1 MKLSY
6 SPSPLLFSLG
16 LSLLLIG
23 IAILS
28 GHMGGLNKVIM
39 FFFMANSESV
49 ERIAQIVAMVFTVL
63 GAMSFMAIRVESM
76 RRWLG
81 LAIVTFSLLP
91 LLTLFSSI
99 HWIDSLGG
107 FPAIGSG
114 QGIIKYAALLA
125 LGLTLVPH
133 FLCANQLRWVNY
145 IPVALVLLWI
155 GGMKFTLLE
164 AKGVEDLVA
173 TSPFMSWMYTV
184 MDVQQASN
192 LIGVYDLIALV
203 ILGVGLVY
211 RPLLLP
217 GVLMSGAVFVMTQ
230 TFLVSFPGSIDGSSL
245 TNTGI
250 FIIKDLW
257 FIANLWVIYTLEDDD
272 IDCER

>member
-49 ERIAQIVAMVFTVL
+49 ERIAKIVAMVFTVL

-164 AKGVEDLVA
+164 AKGIEDLVA